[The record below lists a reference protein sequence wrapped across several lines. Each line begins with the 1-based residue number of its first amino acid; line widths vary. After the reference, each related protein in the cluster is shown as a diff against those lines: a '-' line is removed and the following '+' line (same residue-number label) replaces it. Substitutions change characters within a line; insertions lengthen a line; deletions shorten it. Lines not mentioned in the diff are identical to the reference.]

1 MTQSRFFQWSLI
13 FPLVMWF
20 LGLLVFSFV
29 NKEGYAFIIKH
40 MFDAV
45 RVFVPYLL
53 FAAGV
58 WKVAANKP
66 HRILILIA
74 FFAPIIWGFFF
85 MLCYLLNAIITDQ
98 VRDLGVLL
106 MMAFWATVVAYL
118 AEAIP
123 HIILTIFKND
133 FKPEVLEEICSVS
146 PAEQPLSP
154 EG

>member
-1 MTQSRFFQWSLI
+1 MTQSRFFQLSLF
-13 FPLVMWF
+13 FPVVLWF
-20 LGLLVFSFV
+20 LGLLIFSIV
-29 NKEGYAFIIKH
+29 NKEGYAFILKH

-53 FAAGV
+53 FAAGI
-58 WKVAANKP
+58 WRLAANKP

-74 FFAPIIWGFFF
+74 FVGPIIWGFFF
-85 MLCYLLNAIITDQ
+85 TVCYYLNAIVTDQ
-98 VRDLGVLL
+98 VRDLKVLL

-133 FKPEVLEEICSVS
+133 FRPEAEEVISGAS
-146 PAEQPLSP
+146 PTGQSLSP
-154 EG
+154 ES

>member
-1 MTQSRFFQWSLI
+1 MTQSRFFQYSLF
-13 FPLVMWF
+13 FPLILWF
-20 LGLLVFSFV
+20 LGLLVFSIV

-58 WKVAANKP
+58 WKMAANKP

-74 FFAPIIWGFFF
+74 FVAPILWGVFFT
-85 MLCYLLNAIITDQ
+85 LCYLLNAIITDEL
-98 VRDLGVLL
+98 RDLKVLL
-106 MMAFWATVVAYL
+106 MMAFWATLVAYL

-123 HIILTIFKND
+123 HIVLTIFKND
-133 FKPEVLEEICSVS
+133 FKPELIEETSSAS
-146 PAEQPLSP
+146 PAQQPVTP
-154 EG
+154 ES

>member
-1 MTQSRFFQWSLI
+1 MTQSRFFQLSLF
-13 FPLVMWF
+13 FPLVLWF
-20 LGLLVFSFV
+20 LGLLVFSVV

-58 WKVAANKP
+58 WKLAANKS

-74 FFAPIIWGFFF
+74 FVAPIIWGFFF
-85 MLCYLLNAIITDQ
+85 TLCYLLNAIVTDQ
-98 VRDLGVLL
+98 VRDLKVLL

-123 HIILTIFKND
+123 HIVLTIFKND
-133 FKPEVLEEICSVS
+133 FKPELSEQIGSAS
-146 PAEQPLSP
+146 QAEQPLTTES
-154 EG
+154 

>member
-1 MTQSRFFQWSLI
+1 MTQSRFFQLSLL
-13 FPLVMWF
+13 FPFILWF
-20 LGLLVFSFV
+20 LGLLVFSIV

-58 WKVAANKP
+58 WKLAAHRP
-66 HRILILIA
+66 HRVLILIA
-74 FFAPIIWGFFF
+74 FVAPIVWGLFFTF
-85 MLCYLLNAIITDQ
+85 CYLLNAIVTDQ
-98 VRDLGVLL
+98 VRDLNVLL
-106 MMAFWATVVAYL
+106 MMAFWATLVAYF

-133 FKPEVLEEICSVS
+133 FRPEVTEEIGSAS
-146 PAEQPLSP
+146 PAGQSLSS
-154 EG
+154 ES

>member
-1 MTQSRFFQWSLI
+1 MTQSRFFQLSLC
-13 FPLVMWF
+13 FPVILWF
-20 LGLLVFSFV
+20 LGLLVFSIV

-40 MFDAV
+40 MFDAI

-58 WKVAANKP
+58 WKIAANKP

-74 FFAPIIWGFFF
+74 FVAPIVWGIFFT
-85 MLCYLLNAIITDQ
+85 LCYLLNAIVTDQ
-98 VRDLGVLL
+98 VRDLKVLL

-123 HIILTIFKND
+123 HIVLTIFKND
-133 FKPEVLEEICSVS
+133 FKPEAAEEFGGVS
-146 PAEQPLSP
+146 PAEQSLSS
-154 EG
+154 ES

>member
-1 MTQSRFFQWSLI
+1 MTQSRFFQISLL
-13 FPLVMWF
+13 FPFILWF
-20 LGLLVFSFV
+20 LGLLVFSIV

-40 MFDAV
+40 MFDAI

-58 WKVAANKP
+58 WKLAAHKP
-66 HRILILIA
+66 HRVLILIA
-74 FFAPIIWGFFF
+74 FVSPIVWGLFFT
-85 MLCYLLNAIITDQ
+85 LCYLLNAIVTDQ
-98 VRDLGVLL
+98 VRDLNVLL
-106 MMAFWATVVAYL
+106 MMAFWATLVAYL

-133 FKPEVLEEICSVS
+133 FKPELPGEIGSVS
-146 PAEQPLSP
+146 PAGQPLSP

>member
-1 MTQSRFFQWSLI
+1 MTQSKFFQISLL
-13 FPLVMWF
+13 FPLILWF
-20 LGLLVFSFV
+20 LGLLVFSIV

-74 FFAPIIWGFFF
+74 FVAPIIWGLFFTF
-85 MLCYLLNAIITDQ
+85 CYLLNAIVTDQ
-98 VRDLGVLL
+98 VRDLKVLL

-123 HIILTIFKND
+123 HIVLTIFKND
-133 FKPEVLEEICSVS
+133 FKPELSEELEKLS
-146 PAEQPLSP
+146 PAEQS
-154 EG
+154 

>member
-1 MTQSRFFQWSLI
+1 MTQSRFFQLSLF
-13 FPLVMWF
+13 FPLILWF

-58 WKVAANKP
+58 WRLASNKP

-74 FFAPIIWGFFF
+74 FVAPIIWGFFF
-85 MLCYLLNAIITDQ
+85 TVCYYLNAIVTDQ
-98 VRDLGVLL
+98 VRDLKVLL

-133 FKPEVLEEICSVS
+133 FRPEAAEVIGEAS
-146 PAEQPLSP
+146 PAERSLSP
-154 EG
+154 ES

>member
-1 MTQSRFFQWSLI
+1 MTQSRFFQLSLL
-13 FPLVMWF
+13 FPFILWF
-20 LGLLVFSFV
+20 LGLLVFSIV

-58 WKVAANKP
+58 WKVAAHRP
-66 HRILILIA
+66 HRVLILIA
-74 FFAPIIWGFFF
+74 FAAPIAWGIFF
-85 MLCYLLNAIITDQ
+85 MLCYLVNAIITDQ

-133 FKPEVLEEICSVS
+133 FTPEITEEIGSAS
-146 PAEQPLSP
+146 PAGQSLSS
-154 EG
+154 ES

>member
-1 MTQSRFFQWSLI
+1 
-13 FPLVMWF
+13 MWF
-20 LGLLVFSFV
+20 LGLLIFSFV
-29 NKEGYAFIIKH
+29 NKEGYAFILKH

-58 WKVAANKP
+58 WKLAANKP

-74 FFAPIIWGFFF
+74 FVAPLIWGLFFTF
-85 MLCYLLNAIITDQ
+85 CYLLNAIVTDQ
-98 VRDLGVLL
+98 VRDLKVLL

-133 FKPEVLEEICSVS
+133 FKPELSEEICSVS
-146 PAEQPLSP
+146 PVQQPVTP
-154 EG
+154 ES

>member
-1 MTQSRFFQWSLI
+1 MTQSRFFQLSLS
-13 FPLVMWF
+13 FPMLLWF
-20 LGLLVFSFV
+20 LGLLVFSIV

-58 WKVAANKP
+58 WRLAASKP

-74 FFAPIIWGFFF
+74 FVAPIIWGLFFTV
-85 MLCYLLNAIITDQ
+85 CYYLNAIVTDQ
-98 VRDLGVLL
+98 VRDLKVLL

-133 FKPEVLEEICSVS
+133 FRPEALEVIGEASLTERS
-146 PAEQPLSP
+146 LSP
-154 EG
+154 ES

>member
-1 MTQSRFFQWSLI
+1 MTQSRFFQWSLF

-20 LGLLVFSFV
+20 LGLLIFSFV
-29 NKEGYAFIIKH
+29 NKEGYAFILKH

-58 WKVAANKP
+58 WKLAANKP

-74 FFAPIIWGFFF
+74 FVAPLIWGLFFTF
-85 MLCYLLNAIITDQ
+85 CYLLNAIVTDQ
-98 VRDLGVLL
+98 VRDLKVLL

-133 FKPEVLEEICSVS
+133 FKPELSEEICSVS
-146 PAEQPLSP
+146 PVQQPVTP
-154 EG
+154 ES

>member
-1 MTQSRFFQWSLI
+1 MTQSRFFQLSLF
-13 FPLVMWF
+13 FPLILWF
-20 LGLLVFSFV
+20 LGLLVFSAV

-58 WKVAANKP
+58 WKLAANKS

-74 FFAPIIWGFFF
+74 FVAPIIWGVFFT
-85 MLCYLLNAIITDQ
+85 LCYLLNAIVTDE
-98 VRDLGVLL
+98 VRDLKVLL
-106 MMAFWATVVAYL
+106 MMAFWATLVAYF

-123 HIILTIFKND
+123 HIVLTIFKND
-133 FKPEVLEEICSVS
+133 FKPELSEEIGSES
-146 PAEQPLSP
+146 PVQQPLST
-154 EG
+154 ER

>member
-1 MTQSRFFQWSLI
+1 MTQSRFFQLSLL
-13 FPLVMWF
+13 FPFILWF
-20 LGLLVFSFV
+20 LGLLVFSIV

-58 WKVAANKP
+58 WKLAAHRP
-66 HRILILIA
+66 HRVLILIA
-74 FFAPIIWGFFF
+74 FAAPIVWGLFFTF
-85 MLCYLLNAIITDQ
+85 CYLLNAIVTDQ
-98 VRDLGVLL
+98 VRDLNVLL
-106 MMAFWATVVAYL
+106 MMAFWATLVAYL

-133 FKPEVLEEICSVS
+133 FRPEVTEEIGSTS
-146 PAEQPLSP
+146 PAGQSLSS
-154 EG
+154 ES

>member
-1 MTQSRFFQWSLI
+1 MTQSRFFQWSLF
-13 FPLVMWF
+13 FPLVLWF

-58 WKVAANKP
+58 WKLAANKP
-66 HRILILIA
+66 HRVLILIA
-74 FFAPIIWGFFF
+74 FAAPIAWGLFFTV
-85 MLCYLLNAIITDQ
+85 CYFLNAIVTDQ
-98 VRDLGVLL
+98 VRDLKVLL
-106 MMAFWATVVAYL
+106 MMAFWATLVAYL

-123 HIILTIFKND
+123 HIVLTIFKND
-133 FKPEVLEEICSVS
+133 FKPELSGEISSAS
-146 PAEQPLSP
+146 PVQQPVTP

>member
-1 MTQSRFFQWSLI
+1 
-13 FPLVMWF
+13 
-20 LGLLVFSFV
+20 
-29 NKEGYAFIIKH
+29 

-58 WKVAANKP
+58 WKLAANKP

-74 FFAPIIWGFFF
+74 FVAPLIWGLFFTF
-85 MLCYLLNAIITDQ
+85 CYLLNAIVTDQ
-98 VRDLGVLL
+98 VRDLKVLL

-133 FKPEVLEEICSVS
+133 FKPELSEEICSVS
-146 PAEQPLSP
+146 PVQQPVTP
-154 EG
+154 ES

>member
-1 MTQSRFFQWSLI
+1 MTQSRFFQYSLL
-13 FPLVMWF
+13 FPLILWF
-20 LGLLVFSFV
+20 LGLLVFSIV
-29 NKEGYAFIIKH
+29 NKEGYTFIIKH

-58 WKVAANKP
+58 WKIAANKP

-74 FFAPIIWGFFF
+74 FVAPILWGVFFT
-85 MLCYLLNAIITDQ
+85 LCYLLNAIITDEL
-98 VRDLGVLL
+98 RDLKVLL
-106 MMAFWATVVAYL
+106 MMAFWATLVAYL

-123 HIILTIFKND
+123 HIVLTIFKND
-133 FKPEVLEEICSVS
+133 FKPEIAEELGSMS
-146 PAEQPLSP
+146 PAQEPVTP

>member
-1 MTQSRFFQWSLI
+1 MTQSRFFQLSLF
-13 FPLVMWF
+13 FPLILWF
-20 LGLLVFSFV
+20 LGLLVSSIV
-29 NKEGYAFIIKH
+29 YKEGYAFIIKH
-40 MFDAV
+40 LFDAV

-58 WKVAANKP
+58 WKLAAHKP

-74 FFAPIIWGFFF
+74 FVAPIIWGVFFTF
-85 MLCYLLNAIITDQ
+85 CYLLIAIVTDQ
-98 VRDLGVLL
+98 VRDLMVLL

-123 HIILTIFKND
+123 HIVLTIFKND
-133 FKPEVLEEICSVS
+133 FKPEVSEEIGSAS

-154 EG
+154 ES

>member
-1 MTQSRFFQWSLI
+1 MTQSRFFQYSLL
-13 FPLVMWF
+13 FPLILWF
-20 LGLLVFSFV
+20 LGLLVFSII

-58 WKVAANKP
+58 WKLAANKP

-74 FFAPIIWGFFF
+74 FVAPILWGVFFT
-85 MLCYLLNAIITDQ
+85 LCYLLNAIITDEL
-98 VRDLGVLL
+98 RDLKVLL
-106 MMAFWATVVAYL
+106 MMAFWATLVAYL

-123 HIILTIFKND
+123 HIVLTIFKND
-133 FKPEVLEEICSVS
+133 FKPEIAEELVSAS
-146 PAEQPLSP
+146 PAQQQ
-154 EG
+154 